1 MFRLLVCVFLETP
14 LAGCTVVGDVV
25 VGLAFDESPGRE
37 LVDNSVCFVIVFF
50 RDDEV
55 AGKVRLVAFVVDGI
69 AEILEKLF

>member
-1 MFRLLVCVFLETP
+1 M
-14 LAGCTVVGDVV
+14 